1 MDEQSFQLTA
11 LGSYKYEQLH
21 VTVGPKP
28 IHRAL

>member
-11 LGSYKYEQLH
+11 LGGYEYQQLH
-21 VTVGPKP
+21 VTVSPEP